1 LTAISLFLLGA
12 LKNIILGRSWWRGG
26 LYILLTGGVATTIAY
41 LAGFLIELLIKLI
54 EK

>member
-1 LTAISLFLLGA
+1 VDSTFFSQVQDRNLIYFSL
-12 LKNIILGRSWWRGG
+12 
-26 LYILLTGGVATTIAY
+26 GGVATTIAY